1 MIASYERRS
10 SLQLLL
16 LCAVAA
22 CLCSCRTA
30 KSVIVAV
37 DVRPSAFLTHA
48 KELKEDRK
56 RSPFISNW
64 WTPDK
69 KLLAAAEKCHKIYIA
84 PVTFEHIRPNK
95 NVFAYLEHPNWRRKL
110 KLPSLAKYTQ
120 KKFVESFQKAK
131 EPRYTVVDAAARDAL
146 TLELSLLEWGP
157 NTYTGIIVREA
168 VDMLT
173 FDFVGEVA
181 MKSTRGF
188 IALEGRLIEPC
199 SQQPVFEFADK
210 EVGKIV
216 VILPLQD
223 FFPSGQAHFAIK
235 EWAAQLEKMLRAK
248 PGEKVSDSIPV
259 VLWNY

>member
-1 MIASYERRS
+1 MCFSTGARS
-10 SLQLLL
+10 SFCISL
-16 LCAVAA
+16 LCSVAVS
-22 CLCSCRTA
+22 LCSCRTA

-37 DVRPSAFLTHA
+37 DVKPSSFLTHA

-64 WTPDK
+64 WSTDQ
-69 KLLAAAEKCHKIYIA
+69 KLLAAADQCHKIHIA
-84 PVTFEHIRPNK
+84 PVTYEHIRPNK
-95 NVFAYLEHPNWRRKL
+95 NVFAFLEHPNWRRKL
-110 KLPSLAKYTQ
+110 NLPKLAKYTQ
-120 KKFVESFQKAK
+120 KKFTESFRKAK
-131 EPRYTVVDAAARDAL
+131 DPRYAVVDAAAPDAL

-168 VDMLT
+168 LDMLT
-173 FDFVGEVA
+173 FDFVGEMT

-188 IALEGRLIEPC
+188 IALEGRLVEPH
-199 SQQPVFEFADK
+199 SHQPVFEFADK

-216 VILPLQD
+216 VILPIQD

-235 EWAAQLEKMLRAK
+235 EWAVQLEKLLRAK
-248 PGEKVSDSIPV
+248 PGEKVADSLPV